1 MNRYDRITNM
11 DDCIAYGG
19 EWIRGYRKKDGTRVR
34 GYCKRKTH

>member
-1 MNRYDRITNM
+1 M